1 MSSDSRNHFEVKSG
15 SEKNFGIV
23 FAAVFLLIGLYPL
36 MDAEGVRLWAV
47 GMALVFVTLAYLA
60 PKTLALPNKLW
71 FKLGLFLG
79 AVVAPVVMTLVFFTT
94 VVPIGLIMR
103 LIGKD
108 LLQLKLYKNAES
120 YWIERNQPV
129 GSMKDQF

>member
-1 MSSDSRNHFEVKSG
+1 MSSDSRNHFEVKSE

-23 FAAVFLLIGLYPL
+23 FATVFLLIGLYPL

-47 GMALVFVTLAYLA
+47 GMALVFATLAYLA
-60 PKTLALPNKLW
+60 PKTLSLPNKLW
-71 FKLGLFLG
+71 NKLGMLLNIV
-79 AVVAPVVMTLVFFTT
+79 AAPVVMTLVFFTT

-108 LLQLKLYKNAES
+108 LLRLKLDKNVES
-120 YWIERNQPV
+120 YFIGRNQSV
-129 GSMKDQF
+129 ESMKDQF